1 MCGRYTSKKNPVEL
15 AEEFDA
21 EDRIA
26 EQRRPDFNVAP
37 TRNEPV
43 VRAERDQHGPQAA
56 RELVEMRWGLVPFWA
71 KDPKAGGRMFN
82 ARAETLTTKPA
93 FRSAVKKRRVLV
105 PADGWYEWKK
115 SEDGK
120 TKQPYYM
127 TTQDGSS
134 LAFAGLWESWG
145 TGEDYL
151 QTYTIITT
159 EAQGQLT
166 EVHDRMPFLLPASA
180 WGDWLD
186 PDRDDVTDLLA
197 TPDLERG
204 EQLELRP
211 VGADVGKVANNSP
224 ELIERIEPG
233 AVLL

>member
-15 AEEFDA
+15 AEEFEA

-26 EQRRPDFNVAP
+26 EERRPDFNVAP

-43 VRAERDQHGPQAA
+43 VRAQRDERGPQAA
-56 RELVEMRWGLVPFWA
+56 RELGEMRWGLVPFWA

-82 ARAETLTTKPA
+82 ARAETLATKPA
-93 FRSAVKKRRVLV
+93 FRSAVKKRRVIV

-127 TTQDGSS
+127 TPQDGSS

-145 TGEDYL
+145 SGDDYL

-180 WGDWLD
+180 WADWLD
-186 PDRDDVTDLLA
+186 PDRDDVSDLLA
-197 TPDLERG
+197 APDLERG